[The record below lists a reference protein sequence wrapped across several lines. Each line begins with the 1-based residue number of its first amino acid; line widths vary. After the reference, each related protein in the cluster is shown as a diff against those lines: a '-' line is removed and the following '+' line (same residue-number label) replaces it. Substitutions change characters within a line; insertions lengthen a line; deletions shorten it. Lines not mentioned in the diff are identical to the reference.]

1 MAVVPRKQKG
11 KTTYR
16 VAVYV
21 KGKMQFEPA
30 LTDKHEAK
38 RLEKRRKREVKEGT
52 YQAPPARLGTIR
64 VKAYAERFFDAR
76 NNRNAKSERRQVEL
90 HALSIQ
96 WFAEKPMDEVEPP
109 DFLKVVK
116 EIRAKRKIVGDLEF
130 RAVGEKSIA
139 NIMGSIRTMFGD
151 AHFNQVI
158 FTNPYVLPRG
168 TLKRKSKK
176 RQPYQGPDVLA
187 LLSDKVTLSRRVFIW
202 LAFFTGMREG
212 EICGRR
218 WRDWV
223 RDARPLGALIC
234 ASQYFDR
241 PLKTDDDDEG
251 GETHPRVIPVHPE
264 LAKVLDWWWSEGFE
278 LVYSRVPKTDDFIFP
293 NQHNSLCNHTKSSG
307 YKLWRKA
314 CSEAGVTNRSL
325 HSTRHTFVR
334 FARRGTP
341 RTDAVEA
348 ITHNAKTQGEMID
361 YYNSWLWTPLC
372 EAIMTL
378 DYRADAN
385 EVHPLALRK
394 AGGGS
399 GEGSGAGP
407 DGNARHG
414 ESSATARQ
422 SGASAASELDATLAE
437 SARACLPKT
446 LPGSSN
452 YSKSLWRRRELNP
465 GPRGITTTFVHVRSR
480 WLPPPAGVRG
490 FGHDLASVFLSDRTR
505 DALGHPALVMT
516 PFRYQNY
523 LTVGRLSSVFQAA
536 RAIALSFAI
545 IRPV

>member
-1 MAVVPRKQKG
+1 MAVVPRKQKQ

-21 KGKMQFEPA
+21 NGKMQFEPA

-38 RLEKRRKREVKEGT
+38 RLEKRRKREVKAGT
-52 YQAPPARLGTIR
+52 YQLPPARMGSIR
-64 VKAYAERFFDAR
+64 FQSFAERFFDGR
-76 NNRNAKSERRQVEL
+76 KNRNATSERRQVEL
-90 HALSIQ
+90 HALSIK

-109 DFLKVVK
+109 DFLRLVK
-116 EIRAKRKIVGDLEF
+116 EMRLKRKIVGDLEF

-139 NIMGSIRTMFGD
+139 NIMGTIRTIFGD

-158 FTNPYVLPRG
+158 AVNPYVLPRG

-176 RQPYQGPDVLA
+176 RLPYQGVEVLA
-187 LLSDKVTLSRRVFIW
+187 LLSDKVAVTRRVFIW

-223 RDARPLGALIC
+223 RDARPISALIC
-234 ASQYFDR
+234 GSQYFDR
-241 PLKTDDDDEG
+241 PLKTDDEDEG
-251 GETHPRVIPVHPE
+251 GETHPRAIPVHPE
-264 LAKVLDWWWSEGFE
+264 LAKVLNWWWSEGFE
-278 LVYSRVPKTDDFIFP
+278 LVYSRVPKSDDFIFP
-293 NQHNSLCNHTKSSG
+293 NQHDSTRNHTKSSG

-314 CSEAGVTNRSL
+314 CTEAGVTNHSL

-348 ITHNAKTQGEMID
+348 ITHNAKNQGEMID

-372 EAIMTL
+372 EAILTL

-394 AGGGS
+394 AGS
-399 GEGSGAGP
+399 GEGGQGTDGGLGDIGTDGMSG
-407 DGNARHG
+407 
-414 ESSATARQ
+414 
-422 SGASAASELDATLAE
+422 SGSAASG
-437 SARACLPKT
+437 ARQQGASPAVAGARPLFSMAGSVPACLPDS
-446 LPGSSN
+446 LPGSS
-452 YSKSLWRRRELNP
+452 KSLKELWRRRELNP
-465 GPRGITTTFVHVRSR
+465 GPQGIEII
-480 WLPPPAGVRG
+480 
-490 FGHDLASVFLSDRTR
+490 FGYGCSGS
-505 DALGHPALVMT
+505 
-516 PFRYQNY
+516 
-523 LTVGRLSSVFQAA
+523 LSSSIGPCGPLVVHSVQA
-536 RAIALSFAI
+536 FA
-545 IRPV
+545 